1 MELYK
6 VILLYFAF
14 TLVLCVV
21 AYFFRSKQRV
31 IFWSVGL
38 SLLIVVSILF
48 AVGIVHSVEWLEV
61 NFVCSAIYIIC
72 AEALNKSAK
81 GKKKS
86 KPQTSIE
93 KTKKEAA
100 TLNEKLPDGVYLVK
114 ELDTPLARKVF
125 EKAIEQGF
133 MKEDGHYYRW
143 SENESKVL
151 LAYMCGRIYC
161 GDKPDYNE
169 QKRKNYWM
177 PGKWSVFPD
186 TALNNLFQTKDLSI
200 SRTNRVYD
208 AAPHRSEMID
218 AIIDQYKD
226 VFPKSN

>member
-14 TLVLCVV
+14 TIALCVV
-21 AYFFRSKQRV
+21 AYFFKSKQRI

-72 AEALNKSAK
+72 AETLNKSV
-81 GKKKS
+81 KKKK
-86 KPQTSIE
+86 KPEIQTNIE
-93 KTKKEAA
+93 KAKKE
-100 TLNEKLPDGVYLVK
+100 EVRSDEELPDGVYLVK

-125 EKAIEQGF
+125 AKAIEQGF
-133 MKEDGHYYRW
+133 MKEDGHHYRW

-161 GDKPDYNE
+161 KDVPEYDE
-169 QKRKNYWM
+169 RKRKYFWM
-177 PGKWSVFPD
+177 DGKWSVFPD
-186 TALNNLFQTKDLSI
+186 AALNNLFQTKDLSI
-200 SRTNRVYD
+200 SRTNRLYA
-208 AAPHRSEMID
+208 AAPHKSTEIDKMID
-218 AIIDQYKD
+218 QCQGE
-226 VFPKSN
+226 

>member
-21 AYFFRSKQRV
+21 AYLFKDKQRI

-38 SLLIVVSILF
+38 SLLVVVSILF
-48 AVGIVHSVEWLEV
+48 AVGIIHSAEWLEV

-93 KTKKEAA
+93 KTKKEDAP
-100 TLNEKLPDGVYLVK
+100 LNEELPDGVYLVK

-161 GDKPDYNE
+161 KDVPEYDEK
-169 QKRKNYWM
+169 KRKYYWID
-177 PGKWSVFPD
+177 GKWSVFPD

-200 SRTNRVYD
+200 SRTNRLFS
-208 AAPHRSEMID
+208 AAPHKSTEIDKMID
-218 AIIDQYKD
+218 QCQ
-226 VFPKSN
+226 SE